1 VAGVAGIVVEEQRGS
16 AGALHAID
24 PFADGPVSAPQVWI
38 CVVDRPAI
46 VLGSRQTP
54 ELLDLPACERAGLEI
69 VRRRS
74 GGGAVLLRP
83 GAMVWI
89 DLVLPHGAAPDDI
102 RGSMI
107 WAGRC
112 WTDALVELGAATR
125 DLRLHDGGM
134 VCAPWSNL
142 VCFAGVGP
150 GEVLVGDR
158 KLLGLSQRRS
168 RNGVRIQCQV
178 HRRPILGEM
187 PHLFATTM
195 PDVAP
200 AEPAVLADIGLGDVT
215 DATLATTLADT
226 LDRGATPV

>member
-1 VAGVAGIVVEEQRGS
+1 VAGVAGVVVEEQRGS

-24 PFADGPVSAPQVWI
+24 PFADGPVSAPRVWV

-54 ELLDLPACERAGLEI
+54 ELLDLAACERAGLEI

-83 GAMVWI
+83 GAMDWI
-89 DLVLPHGAAPDDI
+89 DLVLPREVVPDDI
-102 RGSMI
+102 RSSMT
-107 WAGRC
+107 WAGAC
-112 WTDALVELGAATR
+112 WTDAFVELGAAAG
-125 DLRLHDGGM
+125 DLHLHDGGM
-134 VCAPWSNL
+134 VCSPWSNL

-150 GEVLVGDR
+150 GEVLVGER

-178 HRRPILGEM
+178 YRRRIIGEM
-187 PHLFATTM
+187 PPLFATTV
-195 PDVAP
+195 PDVPP
-200 AEPAVLADIGLGDVT
+200 AEPAILADVGLGDVT
-215 DATLATTLADT
+215 VAALGATLADVLGRHIVT
-226 LDRGATPV
+226 G